1 MKNKITKEIE
11 YMKYVLG
18 YKRGVVISEQ
28 LTPEQIAKLENDH
41 ESRTKRHYLIN
52 EQKIP
57 FNNAMERENVKKIQ
71 AQLGFT
77 GADLDGKLGPKTLA
91 AITAK
96 LTSPDESISKP
107 PVDSISKPPVDSISK
122 TPVDSISK
130 TPDVPVTLSAADMTK
145 IYNFAIG
152 DTVKNSEIGDNTSLA
167 AIAWLIWT
175 RDLAKAP
182 ENKANIDFFIKKFPG
197 AQDGVKMANNT
208 ISSAKKHPVSE
219 LPEDLIKIGAD
230 YTGVNYSKESSDFG
244 IGKSGKSD
252 LSFNQA
258 SIAALPK
265 LPSGTVINAEGR
277 APYTESLQHYEWAK
291 RLAISDYKQK
301 TQGQPSTPSMDSI
314 NSSESSSSFKTFKD
328 GEKLLV
334 KLTGKIN

>member
-96 LTSPDESISKP
+96 LTSPDNYASTFDREIATPPDESISKP
-107 PVDSISKPPVDSISK
+107 
-122 TPVDSISK
+122 PVDSISK

-197 AQDGVKMANNT
+197 AQDGVKMANNK
-208 ISSAKKHPVSE
+208 ISSAKKFPVSE

-328 GEKLLV
+328 GENLLV